1 MENTGIK
8 IETWSAY
15 LENFGCLANNMI
27 TLFIWH
33 LVIISRP
40 NSDFVSK
47 GTNWT
52 SRFCLSP
59 RNEEDVA
66 MNGLVLLAFVG
77 FVLAIGLALPYSND
91 EDQTIDDEMN
101 EVPNDL
107 TAENAKRYDEN
118 WLSYKT
124 MSFLLSIIL

>member
-1 MENTGIK
+1 M
-8 IETWSAY
+8 
-15 LENFGCLANNMI
+15 
-27 TLFIWH
+27 
-33 LVIISRP
+33 
-40 NSDFVSK
+40 
-47 GTNWT
+47 
-52 SRFCLSP
+52 SP

-77 FVLAIGLALPYSND
+77 FVLAIGLALPYSDD

-118 WLSYKT
+118 
-124 MSFLLSIIL
+124 